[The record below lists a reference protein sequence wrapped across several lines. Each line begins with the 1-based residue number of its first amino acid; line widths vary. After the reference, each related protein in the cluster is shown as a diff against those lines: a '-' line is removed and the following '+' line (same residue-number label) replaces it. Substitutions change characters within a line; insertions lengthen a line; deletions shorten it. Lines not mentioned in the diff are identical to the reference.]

1 LKRESR
7 RGVKKMAPLL
17 ASSPV
22 LAQNL
27 LIYHS
32 INLGYLRTRRVTTPG
47 FNVSVCGRFNLAQ
60 LAEGESGE
68 GTSRVCSVLRAF
80 VKIRLEKSVLEKTLR
95 VRASSQKKFPRRAL
109 NLRNVVHVRSE
120 LSHVR
125 SKMP

>member
-1 LKRESR
+1 MNQLTGIGTE
-7 RGVKKMAPLL
+7 L
-17 ASSPV
+17 A
-22 LAQNL
+22 NL
-27 LIYHS
+27 SFDQLELFADSEGDDARIQ
-32 INLGYLRTRRVTTPG
+32 
-47 FNVSVCGRFNLAQ
+47 VSVCGRFNLAQ

-95 VRASSQKKFPRRAL
+95 VRAFSQKKFPRRAL